1 LRHEAWTL
9 AKDIKALIKGYEKFR
24 KQYFKNPASI
34 FEDLVRLGQR
44 PKILMIACSDS
55 RIDPAIVMGCQPGD
69 LFVIRNVANLVPPY
83 EEDQSYHGTSAA
95 LQFGVCS
102 LGIRHV
108 ILFGHT
114 QCGGIQA
121 LLEQTPET
129 CEQKG
134 FIAKWMELA
143 KPAYDTVLKLHSQ
156 ETLHKRMTLCGQY
169 SLINSLKNLETFP
182 WIKERIEKRKVLLH
196 AWNFDLEKGVLES
209 FDRKSQR
216 FREVRLEKNFEDLYD
231 APY

>member
-1 LRHEAWTL
+1 MP
-9 AKDIKALIKGYEKFR
+9 KDIETLIQGYQKFR
-24 KQYFKNPASI
+24 NDYFNDSNSA
-34 FEDLVRLGQR
+34 FEDLVRWGQR

-55 RIDPAIVMGCQPGD
+55 RVDPALVMNCQPGD

-83 EEDQSYHGTSAA
+83 EDDQSYHGTSAA

-121 LLEQTPET
+121 LLEQAPET
-129 CEQKG
+129 CGQKG

-143 KPAYDTVLKLHSQ
+143 KPAHEAVLEYHPEKSLD
-156 ETLHKRMTLCGQY
+156 EKTTLCGQY

-182 WIKERIEKRKVLLH
+182 WIADKVQEGSLFLH
-196 AWNFDLEKGVLES
+196 AWNFDLSKGILEG
-209 FDRKSQR
+209 FDPKQNC
-216 FREVRLEKNFEDLYD
+216 FKELKGLDID
-231 APY
+231 M